1 MNDFIYKSMVYS
13 LKNKLIKNLIN
24 DEEFKNLD
32 LVGLNIKD
40 LIVTK
45 VTDKLNNDIDF
56 SDMNK
61 EKSTCN
67 GDPSEQSI
75 IKNYMKTNVK
85 IILQQENPKSNG
97 TSEYD
102 KYERYKVANDYNEFC
117 ELGGVNQN
125 FYWDYR
131 KGYLKILD

>member
-1 MNDFIYKSMVYS
+1 MNDFIYKSMADV
-13 LKNKLIKNLIN
+13 LKNKLINNLIN

-32 LVGLNIKD
+32 HDGLNIKD

-45 VTDKLNNDIDF
+45 VTEKLNSDIDF
-56 SDMNK
+56 SDINK
-61 EKSTCN
+61 VKSICN
-67 GDPSEQSI
+67 GDPSEQSN
-75 IKNYMKTNVK
+75 IKNYMKSNVK
-85 IILQQENPKSNG
+85 ITLQQENPKSNG
-97 TSEYD
+97 TSAYD

-117 ELGGVNQN
+117 ELGGVNQD

>member
-1 MNDFIYKSMVYS
+1 MNDFIYKSMADAI
-13 LKNKLIKNLIN
+13 KNKLIKNLIN
-24 DEEFKNLD
+24 DEELKNLD